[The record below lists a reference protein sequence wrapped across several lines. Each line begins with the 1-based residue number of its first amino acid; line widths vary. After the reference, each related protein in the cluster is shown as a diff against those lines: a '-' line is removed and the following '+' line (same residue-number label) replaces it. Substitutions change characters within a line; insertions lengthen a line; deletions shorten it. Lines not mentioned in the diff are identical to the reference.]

1 MFQRDIGR
9 RRRSSRRRRRDVSI
23 IYSWVSLGNA
33 PILII
38 STIEMNIIIC
48 CFKSCLKGEND
59 REYYNV
65 LELDP
70 RCDHDSIRKQ
80 YRKLSLVNHP
90 VRYYLNPF

>member
-1 MFQRDIGR
+1 
-9 RRRSSRRRRRDVSI
+9 
-23 IYSWVSLGNA
+23 
-33 PILII
+33 
-38 STIEMNIIIC
+38 MNIIIC

-70 RCDHDSIRKQ
+70 RCDHESIRKQ

-90 VRYYLNPF
+90 VRYYLKPFLTFQCLSYLIRIDHLNEELKQLQGK